1 MTHMSDSELDEIA
14 AELYA
19 IDPAEF
25 VAARKAAVAVAK
37 KSGNRAL
44 ATAIG
49 SLRKP
54 TTVAWMVNLLV
65 REEPEDIAE
74 LFDIGDSL
82 REAQRKS
89 NTGDLRELS
98 TARQKAIKSLTSRA
112 AELARGQGKTF
123 DENASREVGQ
133 TLGAALADPDIAL
146 RVRSGRVLTAES
158 YSGFGPAALSL
169 VPDSDDS
176 PPQSNSTE
184 EPEDDAALQ
193 HDKKHR
199 REAEKALTEA
209 REALAEAREA
219 LAEAKED
226 EASARGAAE
235 TAESDLS
242 DAQDHLAEVKEQLA
256 RLRAELHAAEG
267 EEATAREAEKSTG
280 REARRLRRV
289 LSDAE
294 DRTAELQS
302 VVDDLSS

>member
-1 MTHMSDSELDEIA
+1 MSELDEIA

-25 VAARKAAVAVAK
+25 VAARKAAVAAAK

-44 ATAIG
+44 ASAIG

-169 VPDSDDS
+169 VPDTDDP
-176 PPQSNSTE
+176 PPQSDA
-184 EPEDDAALQ
+184 PEDPAL
-193 HDKKHR
+193 KRSSEHR
-199 REAEKALTEA
+199 RVDEK
-209 REALAEAREA
+209 ALAEAREA

-235 TAESDLS
+235 TAESDLR
-242 DAQDHLAEVKEQLA
+242 DAQNHLAEVKEQLE

>member
-1 MTHMSDSELDEIA
+1 MSDSELDDVA

-25 VAARKAAVAVAK
+25 VAARKAAAAAAK

-44 ATAIG
+44 ASAIG

-54 TTVAWMVNLLV
+54 TTVAWTVNLLV

-112 AELARGQGKTF
+112 AELARSQGKTF

-133 TLGAALADPDIAL
+133 TLGAALADPDIAV

-158 YSGFGPAALSL
+158 YSGFGPASLSL
-169 VPDSDDS
+169 VPDTGDS
-176 PPQSNSTE
+176 PPKSE
-184 EPEDDAALQ
+184 LPEKLEDDADLQ
-193 HDKKHR
+193 HDREHR
-199 REAEKALTEA
+199 REAE
-209 REALAEAREA
+209 RALAEAREA
-219 LAEAKED
+219 LVEAKQD

-235 TAESDLS
+235 AAESDLD
-242 DAQDHLAEVKEQLA
+242 DAQSHLTEVKELLA

-267 EEATAREAEKSTG
+267 EEAKARDAEKSTG

-289 LSDAE
+289 LADAE
-294 DRTAELQS
+294 GRTAELQS
-302 VVDDLSS
+302 VVDDLTR